1 MAETQQLSY
10 RQSGPTQG
18 RLRAASLCS
27 PTRPGEHL
35 IEEWPTSRTSSAAP
49 IRKGVHFA
57 EISSLHLYKKCTPV
71 NDLYYSSS
79 ERSFISNR
87 DTVQEAVRIRRLL
100 RNGIAA
106 SGADIPTLAQ
116 CGLIHDELVGLEHLV
131 LSKVPKKI
139 SKIRKHHSRVVLAEQ
154 MEQRA
159 SCQEDPSHLA
169 KVSLSLSQKSAVQ
182 ARRRAAVAW
191 NAANVK

>member
-1 MAETQQLSY
+1 MAETQLSY
-10 RQSGPTQG
+10 RQSGPTLG
-18 RLRAASLCS
+18 RLRASSLCA

-49 IRKGVHFA
+49 IRKGFHFA
-57 EISSLHLYKKCTPV
+57 EISSLHLYQKSTPV

-106 SGADIPTLAQ
+106 SGADVPTLAQ
-116 CGLIHDELVGLEHLV
+116 CGLIHDELVGLEHLT
-131 LSKVPKKI
+131 LSKVPKKM
-139 SKIRKHHSRVVLAEQ
+139 SKIRKHHSQVVLAEQ
-154 MEQRA
+154 RKQRA

>member
-35 IEEWPTSRTSSAAP
+35 IEEWPTSRTSSAP

>member
-1 MAETQQLSY
+1 MAEIQQLSY

-18 RLRAASLCS
+18 RLRAASL
-27 PTRPGEHL
+27 PGEHL
-35 IEEWPTSRTSSAAP
+35 IEEWPTSRTSSAP
-49 IRKGVHFA
+49 VRKGVHFA

-106 SGADIPTLAQ
+106 IGADIPTLAQ

-154 MEQRA
+154 RKQQA

-169 KVSLSLSQKSAVQ
+169 KVSLSLSQKSAIQ